1 MNAPEN
7 ISNKP
12 LRVAMPKVAA
22 FIDDMRAAFG
32 AEGIN
37 ASIKGGMSGVP
48 TFYAKENGYE
58 VGTAPTP
65 PKYVVNGTQMVIGNN
80 AEILKKGQHA
90 DRKIGR

>member
-37 ASIKGGMSGVP
+37 ASIKGGMAGVP
-48 TFYAKENGYE
+48 TFYARENGHE
-58 VGTAPTP
+58 IGTPLDLAGRRVVRGEDMVVIR
-65 PKYVVNGTQMVIGNN
+65 PKK
-80 AEILKKGQHA
+80 EE
-90 DRKIGR
+90 RK

>member
-48 TFYAKENGYE
+48 TFYARENGQE
-58 VGTAPTP
+58 IGTPLDLAGRRVVRGEDMVVIR
-65 PKYVVNGTQMVIGNN
+65 PKK
-80 AEILKKGQHA
+80 EE
-90 DRKIGR
+90 RK

>member
-48 TFYAKENGYE
+48 TFYARENGQE
-58 VGTAPTP
+58 VGTKLDLSRMKCVSGADL
-65 PKYVVNGTQMVIGNN
+65 VLGS
-80 AEILKKGQHA
+80 AEKVLQKGCM
-90 DRKIGR
+90 K

>member
-48 TFYAKENGYE
+48 TFYARENGHE
-58 VGTAPTP
+58 IGTPLDLT
-65 PKYVVNGTQMVIGNN
+65 GCVIVRGDEMIINPLSQEDIERAN
-80 AEILKKGQHA
+80 
-90 DRKIGR
+90 RNRRR